1 MVAIR
6 RFEDIEAWQRAREL
20 VRELYRVSSKGDSV
34 GILGCEIK
42 FVGPESP

>member
-6 RFEDIEAWQRAREL
+6 RLRIYKLGSGLENSFVNCTES
-20 VRELYRVSSKGDSV
+20 VRKGDSV